1 MTDKQTISTPK
12 QISDEIIALFE
23 KYGNEDYDGEPISQ
37 TSHMI
42 QCAMLAMGEGEIE
55 LTIGAFLHDVGHLL
69 KHEQNTESMGSFGVV
84 NHEGIGAAYLRERG
98 FSDRIC
104 AIVANHVAAKR
115 YLVAAD
121 KMYAA
126 KLSPASRKTLKW
138 QGGPM
143 NEKETKSFKN
153 HSYFD
158 DIIKV
163 RMWDE
168 KAKDMN
174 VALLPISFFHKL
186 IYNYLS
192 DNIEKQYKQTC
203 GAGSF

>member
-1 MTDKQTISTPK
+1 MTTKQTISTPRN
-12 QISDEIIALFE
+12 ISAEIIALFN
-23 KYGNEDYDGEPISQ
+23 KYGSEDYDGEPISQ

-42 QCAMLAMGEGEIE
+42 QCAMLAMGEGEPE
-55 LTIGAFLHDVGHLL
+55 LTIGAFLHDIGHLL

-84 NHEGIGAAYLRERG
+84 NHEGIGASYLRERG

-115 YLVAAD
+115 YLVATD
-121 KMYAA
+121 ELYAA
-126 KLSPASRKTLKW
+126 KLSPASRETLKW

-143 NEKETKSFKN
+143 NEKEAKTFKN
-153 HSYFD
+153 HSYFY

-163 RMWDE
+163 RLWDE

-174 VALLPISFFHKL
+174 VMMLPVSFFQKL
-186 IYNYLS
+186 IYNYLN
-192 DNIEKQYKQTC
+192 DNIE
-203 GAGSF
+203 

>member
-1 MTDKQTISTPK
+1 MIQKHVVSGPK
-12 QISDEIIALFE
+12 QISDEIIALFN
-23 KYGNEDYDGEPISQ
+23 KYGSEDYDGEPISQ

-42 QCAMLAMGEGEIE
+42 QCAMLAMGDGEIE
-55 LTIGAFLHDVGHLL
+55 LTIGAFLHDIGHLL
-69 KHEQNTESMGSFGVV
+69 KHEQQTESMGSFGVV

-115 YLVAAD
+115 YLVATD
-121 KMYAA
+121 EMYAA
-126 KLSPASRKTLKW
+126 KLSPASRETLKW

-143 NEKETKSFKN
+143 NEKKVKTFKN
-153 HSYFD
+153 HSFFD

-163 RMWDE
+163 RLWDE

-174 VALLPISFFHKL
+174 VTLLPISFFKNL
-186 IYNYLS
+186 IYNYLK
-192 DNIEKQYKQTC
+192 DNFE
-203 GAGSF
+203 